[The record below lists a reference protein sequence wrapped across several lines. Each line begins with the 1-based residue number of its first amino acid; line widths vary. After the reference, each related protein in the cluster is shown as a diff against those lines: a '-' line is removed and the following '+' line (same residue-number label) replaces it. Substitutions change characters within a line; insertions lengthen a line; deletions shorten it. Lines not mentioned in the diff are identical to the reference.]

1 MNNMQIHA
9 RIAAL
14 RCEYTYEI
22 RVWAGTAEDGEPDLM
37 FAFPHKASLLSA
49 DRYAQN
55 LGTALWAFLIRD
67 STLPSKPA
75 DRLRIMIDDSVLD
88 SLDEAVAA
96 LSRPLYG
103 QLVGRSTAM
112 VPGCRVTEYCTV
124 QLGWLRVRDGLV
136 AADRALARVTG

>member
-1 MNNMQIHA
+1 MQIHA

-14 RCEYTYEI
+14 RRDYTYEV
-22 RVWAGTAEDGEPDLM
+22 RVWAGTAENGEPDLM

-67 STLPSKPA
+67 RTLPSEPA
-75 DRLRIMIDDSVLD
+75 DRLRTFIDDSVLD
-88 SLDEAVAA
+88 SLDEAVAS

-103 QLVGRSTAM
+103 QLVRRSTAM
-112 VPGCRVTEYCTV
+112 VPGCRVDEYCTV
-124 QLGWLRVRDGLV
+124 PLERFRVRDGLD

>member
-1 MNNMQIHA
+1 MQIHA

-14 RCEYTYEI
+14 RREYTYEI
-22 RVWAGTAEDGEPDLM
+22 RVWQGTAEDGEPDLM
-37 FAFPHKASLLSA
+37 FAFPHKASLLAS

-67 STLPSKPA
+67 RTLPSEPA
-75 DRLRIMIDDSVLD
+75 ERLRVMIDDSVLG

-103 QLVGRSTAM
+103 QLVRRSTAM

-124 QLGWLRVRDGLV
+124 QLGRFRETDGLD
-136 AADRALARVTG
+136 AAERALARVTG

>member
-1 MNNMQIHA
+1 MQVHA

-14 RCEYTYEI
+14 RREYLYEV
-22 RVWAGTAEDGEPDLM
+22 RVWAGTAETPEPDLM
-37 FAFPHKASLLSA
+37 FAFPHKEPLLSA

-55 LGTALWAFLIRD
+55 LATALWAFLIRD
-67 STLPSKPA
+67 RTLPSEPA
-75 DRLRIMIDDSVLD
+75 DRLRMMIDDSVLD

-103 QLVGRSTAM
+103 QLVRRSTAM

-124 QLGWLRVRDGLV
+124 QLGRFREADGLV
-136 AADRALARVTG
+136 AAERALARVTG